1 MYRNIIEKLLTW
13 KDKEH
18 RKPLILAGARQVG
31 KTYILKQFGKQAFSN
46 VAYINCD
53 DNEQAKHLFVNDYDM
68 QRIILAI
75 GAITEQTIQPGKTL
89 IILDEIQDAPRGL
102 SVLKYFCENAPQYH
116 VAVAGSLLGITM
128 HRGESF
134 PVGKVDILHMYPMTF
149 DEFLLAKGKQKMVEV
164 MRTMDWQ
171 TLTLIKSEL
180 EKALREY
187 YFVGGMP
194 EAVNRFVE
202 TNDAMTV
209 REVQNNI
216 LFTYQKDISKHVPI
230 SESNRINMVWQSMP
244 SQLVK
249 ENKKFIY
256 GVAKP
261 GGRAKDFEVA
271 IQWLMD
277 AGLVYKAERVNQ
289 PKMPLKYYVDLS
301 SFKLFMLD
309 CGLLGA
315 MSQTPP
321 EKLLVAENGMEESK
335 GAFTENYV
343 MSQLVA
349 TLPTSVFYYSN
360 DAKLEI
366 DFLIQHGSDIVPIE
380 VKAEE
385 NLRSKSLTTFVNA
398 NPSLHGLRFSM
409 SDYREQDW
417 LTNVPLY
424 MAPLYFCHDKCGA
437 EPE

>member
-1 MYRNIIEKLLTW
+1 MYRNIIKQLEEW
-13 KDKEH
+13 KNKKH

-31 KTYILKQFGKQAFSN
+31 KTYILKEFGKSSFSN

-53 DNEQAKHLFVNDYDM
+53 DNELAKDLFLQDYDM

-75 GAITEQTIQPGKTL
+75 GVITRQSIIPGKTL
-89 IILDEIQDAPRGL
+89 IILDEIQELKRGL
-102 SVLKYFCENAPQYH
+102 SALKYFCENAPQYH

-128 HRGESF
+128 HQGESF
-134 PVGKVDILHMYPMTF
+134 PVGKVDILHIYPMTF
-149 DEFLLAKGKQKMVEV
+149 DEFLLAKGYSQMVDV
-164 MRTMDWQ
+164 LRSKDWQ
-171 TLTLIKSEL
+171 TIKLLRSQYI
-180 EKALREY
+180 KFLREY

-194 EAVNRFVE
+194 EAVNCFIE
-202 TNDAMTV
+202 TNDALQV
-209 REVQNNI
+209 REIQNNI
-216 LFTYQKDISKHVPI
+216 LFTYQKDISKHVPT
-230 SESNRINMVWQSMP
+230 SEANRINMVWHSMP
-244 SQLVK
+244 SQLIK

-277 AGLVYKAERVNQ
+277 AGLVYRSDRVTQ
-289 PKMPLKYYVDLS
+289 AKMPLKYYVDIA

-315 MSQTPP
+315 LSETP
-321 EKLLVAENGMEESK
+321 AENLLMADNGMGEAK

-349 TLPTSVFYYSN
+349 SHDTSVFYYSN
-360 DAKLEI
+360 DAKLEL
-366 DFLIQHGSDIVPIE
+366 DFLIQYKTEIVPIE
-380 VKAEE
+380 AKAEE
-385 NLRSKSLTTFVNA
+385 NLRSKSLFTFVNSHP
-398 NPSLHGLRFSM
+398 NIHGLRFSM

-417 LTNVPLY
+417 MTNVPLY
-424 MAPLYFCHDKCGA
+424 AVSTYF
-437 EPE
+437 E

>member
-1 MYRNIIEKLLTW
+1 MYRNIIEQLREW
-13 KDKEH
+13 KNKEG

-31 KTYILKQFGKQAFSN
+31 KTYILRKFGEEEFDN
-46 VAYINCD
+46 VVYVNCE
-53 DNEQAKHLFVNDYDM
+53 DNVLAKNLFVQDYNM
-68 QRIILAI
+68 QRIVLAL
-75 GAITEQTIQPGKTL
+75 GAIAGQSIEAGKTL
-89 IILDEIQDAPRGL
+89 IILDEIQEAPRGL

-134 PVGKVDILHMYPMTF
+134 PVGKVDILHIYPMTF
-149 DEFLLAKGKQKMVEV
+149 DEFLLAKGNRQLVDILRSK
-164 MRTMDWQ
+164 DWV
-171 TLTLIKSEL
+171 TIKLLKSEYI
-180 EKALREY
+180 KALREY

-194 EAVNRFVE
+194 EAVGKFIE
-202 TNDAMTV
+202 TNDAVKV
-209 REVQNNI
+209 REIQKNI
-216 LFTYQKDISKHVPI
+216 LYTYQKDISKHVPT

-277 AGLVYKAERVNQ
+277 AGLVYKVERVNEA
-289 PKMPLKYYVDLS
+289 KMPLKFYVDIS
-301 SFKLFMLD
+301 SFKLFLLD

-315 MSQTPP
+315 MSETPP

-349 TLPTSVFYYSN
+349 THDTSVFYYSN

-366 DFLIQHGSDIVPIE
+366 DFLIQHGNEIVPIE
-380 VKAEE
+380 AKAEE
-385 NLRSKSLTTFVNA
+385 NLRAKSLSTFVA
-398 NPSLHGLRFSM
+398 SHSEMHGLRFSM

-417 LTNVPLY
+417 MTNVPLY
-424 MAPLYFCHDKCGA
+424 AITSYFL
-437 EPE
+437 P

>member
-1 MYRNIIEKLLTW
+1 MYRNIIEQLREW
-13 KDKEH
+13 KNKEG

-31 KTYILKQFGKQAFSN
+31 KTYILRKFGEEEFDN
-46 VAYINCD
+46 VVYVNCE
-53 DNEQAKHLFVNDYDM
+53 DNVLAKNLFVQDYNM
-68 QRIILAI
+68 QRIVLAL
-75 GAITEQTIQPGKTL
+75 GAIAGQSIEAGKTL
-89 IILDEIQDAPRGL
+89 IILDEIQEAPRGL

-134 PVGKVDILHMYPMTF
+134 PVGKVDILHIYPMTF
-149 DEFLLAKGKQKMVEV
+149 DEFLLAKGNRQLVDILRSK
-164 MRTMDWQ
+164 DWV
-171 TLTLIKSEL
+171 TIKLLKSEYI
-180 EKALREY
+180 KALREY

-194 EAVNRFVE
+194 EAVGKFIE
-202 TNDAMTV
+202 TNDAVKV
-209 REVQNNI
+209 REIQKNI
-216 LFTYQKDISKHVPI
+216 LYTYQKDISKHVPT

-277 AGLVYKAERVNQ
+277 AGLVYKVERVNEA
-289 PKMPLKYYVDLS
+289 KMPLKFYVDIS
-301 SFKLFMLD
+301 SFKLFLLD

-315 MSQTPP
+315 MSETPP

-335 GAFTENYV
+335 GAFTENYM

-349 TLPTSVFYYSN
+349 THDTSVFYYSN

-366 DFLIQHGSDIVPIE
+366 DFLIQHGSEIVPIE
-380 VKAEE
+380 AKAEE
-385 NLRSKSLTTFVNA
+385 NLRAKSLSTFVA
-398 NPSLHGLRFSM
+398 SHSEMHGLRFSM

-417 LTNVPLY
+417 MTNVPLY
-424 MAPLYFCHDKCGA
+424 AITSYFL
-437 EPE
+437 P

>member
-1 MYRNIIEKLLTW
+1 MYRNIIEQLREW
-13 KDKEH
+13 KNKEG

-31 KTYILKQFGKQAFSN
+31 KTYILRKFGEEEFDN
-46 VAYINCD
+46 VVYVNCE
-53 DNEQAKHLFVNDYDM
+53 DNVLAKNLFAQDYNM
-68 QRIILAI
+68 QRIVLAL
-75 GAITEQTIQPGKTL
+75 GAIAGQSIEAGKTL
-89 IILDEIQDAPRGL
+89 IILDEIQEAPRGL

-134 PVGKVDILHMYPMTF
+134 PVGKVDILHIYPMTF
-149 DEFLLAKGKQKMVEV
+149 DEFLLAKGNRQLVDILRSK
-164 MRTMDWQ
+164 DWV
-171 TLTLIKSEL
+171 TIKLLKSEYI
-180 EKALREY
+180 KALREY

-194 EAVNRFVE
+194 ETVGKFIE
-202 TNDAMTV
+202 TNDAVKV
-209 REVQNNI
+209 REIQKNI
-216 LFTYQKDISKHVPI
+216 LYTYQKDISKHVPT

-277 AGLVYKAERVNQ
+277 AGLVYKVERVNEA
-289 PKMPLKYYVDLS
+289 KMPLKFYVDIS
-301 SFKLFMLD
+301 SFKLFLLD

-315 MSQTPP
+315 MSETPP

-335 GAFTENYV
+335 GAFTENYM

-349 TLPTSVFYYSN
+349 THDTSVFYYSN

-366 DFLIQHGSDIVPIE
+366 DFLIQHGSEIVPIE
-380 VKAEE
+380 AKAEE
-385 NLRSKSLTTFVNA
+385 NLRAKSLSTFVA
-398 NPSLHGLRFSM
+398 SHSEMHGLRFSM

-417 LTNVPLY
+417 MTNVPLY
-424 MAPLYFCHDKCGA
+424 AITSYFL
-437 EPE
+437 P

>member
-1 MYRNIIEKLLTW
+1 MQRNIIEQLRRW
-13 KDKEH
+13 KDKKN
-18 RKPLILAGARQVG
+18 RKPLVLSGARQVG
-31 KTYILKQFGKQAFSN
+31 KTYILKEFGKTEFSN

-53 DNEQAKHLFVNDYDM
+53 DNELAKDLFVKDYDI

-75 GAITEQTIQPGKTL
+75 GAITQQTITAGKTL
-89 IILDEIQDAPRGL
+89 IILDEIQEVKRGM
-102 SVLKYFCENAPQYH
+102 SALKYFCENAPEYH
-116 VAVAGSLLGITM
+116 VAVAGSLLGIAM
-128 HRGESF
+128 HQGESF
-134 PVGKVDILHMYPMTF
+134 PVGKVDILHIYPMTY
-149 DEFLLAKGKQKMVEV
+149 DEFLLAKGYEQMVDLLKKK
-164 MRTMDWQ
+164 DWE
-171 TLTLIKSEL
+171 TIKLLKSQYI
-180 EKALREY
+180 KVLREY

-194 EAVNRFVE
+194 EAVKCFIE
-202 TNDAMTV
+202 TNDSNQV
-209 REVQNNI
+209 REIQNNI
-216 LFTYQKDISKHVPI
+216 LFSYQKDISKHIPT

-277 AGLVYKAERVNQ
+277 AGLVYKAERVKE
-289 PKMPLKYYVDLS
+289 PKKPLKFYVDIA
-301 SFKLFMLD
+301 SFKLFLLD

-315 MSQTPP
+315 MNET
-321 EKLLVAENGMEESK
+321 EAKDLLVAENGMEESK
-335 GAFTENYV
+335 GAFTENFV

-349 TLPTSVFYYSN
+349 TRDTSVFYYSN

-366 DFLIQHGSDIVPIE
+366 DFLIQQDSQIVPIE
-380 VKAEE
+380 AKAEE
-385 NLRSKSLTTFVNA
+385 NLRSKSLSSFVSSH
-398 NPSLHGLRFSM
+398 PETHGIRFSM

-424 MAPLYFCHDKCGA
+424 AVSTYFNNNNN
-437 EPE
+437 

>member
-1 MYRNIIEKLLTW
+1 MYRNIIKQLEEW
-13 KDKEH
+13 KNKKH

-31 KTYILKQFGKQAFSN
+31 KTYILKEFGKSSFSN

-53 DNEQAKHLFVNDYDM
+53 DNELAKDLFLQDYDM

-75 GAITEQTIQPGKTL
+75 GVITRQSIIPGKTL
-89 IILDEIQDAPRGL
+89 IILDEIQELKRGL
-102 SVLKYFCENAPQYH
+102 SALKYFCENAPQYH

-128 HRGESF
+128 HQGESF
-134 PVGKVDILHMYPMTF
+134 PVGKVDILHIYPMTF
-149 DEFLLAKGKQKMVEV
+149 DEFLLAKGYSQMVDV
-164 MRTMDWQ
+164 LRSKDWQ
-171 TLTLIKSEL
+171 TIKLLRSQYI
-180 EKALREY
+180 KFLREY

-194 EAVNRFVE
+194 EVVNCFIE
-202 TNDAMTV
+202 TNDALQV
-209 REVQNNI
+209 REIQNNI
-216 LFTYQKDISKHVPI
+216 LFTYQKDISKHVPT
-230 SESNRINMVWQSMP
+230 SEANRINMVWHSMP
-244 SQLVK
+244 SQLIK

-277 AGLVYKAERVNQ
+277 AGLVYRSDRVTQ
-289 PKMPLKYYVDLS
+289 AKMPLKYYVDIA

-315 MSQTPP
+315 LSETPA
-321 EKLLVAENGMEESK
+321 ENLLMADNGMEEAK

-349 TLPTSVFYYSN
+349 SHDTSVFYYSN
-360 DAKLEI
+360 DAKLEL
-366 DFLIQHGSDIVPIE
+366 DFLIQYKTEIVPIE
-380 VKAEE
+380 AKAEE
-385 NLRSKSLTTFVNA
+385 NLRSKSLFTFVNSHP
-398 NPSLHGLRFSM
+398 NIHGLRFSM

-417 LTNVPLY
+417 MTNVPLY
-424 MAPLYFCHDKCGA
+424 AVSTYF
-437 EPE
+437 E

>member
-1 MYRNIIEKLLTW
+1 MYRNIIEQLKKW
-13 KDKEH
+13 KNKED
-18 RKPLILAGARQVG
+18 RKPLILSGARQVG
-31 KTYILKQFGKQAFSN
+31 KTYILKKFGEQEFAN

-53 DNEQAKHLFVNDYDM
+53 DNELAKNLFTQDYNI

-75 GAITEQTIQPGKTL
+75 GAITSQSIEAGKTL
-89 IILDEIQDAPRGL
+89 IILDEIQESPRGL

-134 PVGKVDILHMYPMTF
+134 PVGKVDILHIYPMTF
-149 DEFLLAKGKQKMVEV
+149 DEFLLAKDKKQMVEIL
-164 MRTMDWQ
+164 RSKDWM
-171 TLTLIKSEL
+171 TIKMLKNEYV
-180 EKALREY
+180 KALREY

-194 EAVNRFVE
+194 ESVRKFIE
-202 TNDAMTV
+202 TNDAIKV

-216 LFTYQKDISKHVPI
+216 LYAYQKDISKHVPT

-261 GGRAKDFEVA
+261 GGRAKDFEIA

-277 AGLVYKAERVNQ
+277 AGLVYKAERVNEA
-289 PKMPLKYYVDLS
+289 KMPLKFYVDIF
-301 SFKLFMLD
+301 SFKLFLLD

-315 MSQTPP
+315 MSETPP

-349 TLPTSVFYYSN
+349 TRNASVFYYSN

-366 DFLIQHGSDIVPIE
+366 DFLIQYAGEIVPIE
-380 VKAEE
+380 AKAEE
-385 NLRSKSLTTFVNA
+385 NLRAKSLSTFVTSR
-398 NPSLHGLRFSM
+398 PGMHGLRFSM
-409 SDYREQDW
+409 SDYQEQDW
-417 LTNVPLY
+417 MTNIPLY
-424 MAPLYFCHDKCGA
+424 AISTYFQA
-437 EPE
+437 